1 MLGIIQESCLE
12 EEFPSVAL
20 ALVFALMGQPARF
33 GEISLP
39 KQPEVA
45 WDLVS
50 KGDYA
55 EQKYPHCA
63 RSTALK
69 KLNRAILSSP
79 GLDLTLR
86 KAGYNPKAHTLTPE
100 QVAIME
106 RAWGKFED

>member
-1 MLGIIQESCLE
+1 MFSIIQESCLE
-12 EEFPSVAL
+12 DEFPSVAL

-55 EQKYPHCA
+55 EQKFPHCA

-69 KLNRAILSSP
+69 KLSQAIRSNPSLAAE
-79 GLDLTLR
+79 LR
-86 KAGYNPKAHTLTPE
+86 KAGYRANAHTLTPE
-100 QVAIME
+100 QVAILE
-106 RAWGKFED
+106 RYTH